1 MTGLT
6 RATETRHHPQG
17 KTCHHF
23 EYHGLS
29 CDEFDALHSRSGG
42 QCEICETPVEETG
55 GRRLVVDHYWRDGRR
70 IIRGLLCDKC
80 NVVMSCMDGRKPWG
94 ANRRW
99 EPKAREYEANAWGE
113 ATGRATGHP

>member
-1 MTGLT
+1 MSRLN

-29 CDEFDALHSRSGG
+29 CDEFDALHSRAGG
-42 QCEICETPVEETG
+42 RCEICETPTEETG
-55 GRRLVVDHYWRDGRR
+55 GRRLVVDHFWRDGRR

-99 EPKAREYEANAWGE
+99 ESKARTYEANAWGE
-113 ATGRATGHP
+113 ATGRTTGAP